1 MVTSI
6 LVINITVVVL
16 VLLMTDILASD
27 HRRLQTVFFLNQVI
41 MHTLS
46 CIFSFFHFDSHVF

>member
-6 LVINITVVVL
+6 LVINITVVVV

-27 HRRLQTVFFLNQVI
+27 HSRLQTVFFLKSSDHAHFI
-41 MHTLS
+41 MHFFV
-46 CIFSFFHFDSHVF
+46 FSF